1 MNAAPPPDPVS
12 GGSLRLRLLA
22 GTLAWML
29 LSIALA
35 GWGLRALFQD
45 HITQQLQAQLVMQ
58 LDHLSGAVDWGPDA
72 RVRLAPMAGDARLNR
87 PLSGLYWQIDRLGPQ
102 PQAALA
108 RSRSLW
114 DQTLAL
120 PLTEDA
126 TQGDQVLALRG
137 AQGHELLAVARTLL
151 SEHIYAQDSDRDSN
165 TIEVFVGRLRKK
177 LPVGSI
183 ETVRGLGYR
192 LVDLSQ
198 VP

>member
-72 RVRLAPMAGDARLNR
+72 RVRLAPMAGDARLNQ

-126 TQGDQVLALRG
+126 TQGDQVLALY
-137 AQGHELLAVARTLL
+137 APVA
-151 SEHIYAQDSDRDSN
+151 SEPVI
-165 TIEVFVGRLRKK
+165 RL
-177 LPVGSI
+177 
-183 ETVRGLGYR
+183 
-192 LVDLSQ
+192 
-198 VP
+198 